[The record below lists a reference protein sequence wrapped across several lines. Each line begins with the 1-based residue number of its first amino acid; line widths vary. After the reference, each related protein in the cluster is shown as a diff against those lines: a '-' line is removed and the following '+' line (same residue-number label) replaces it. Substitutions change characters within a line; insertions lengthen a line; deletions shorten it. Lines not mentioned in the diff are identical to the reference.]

1 MVKKFFVEE
10 LKKIVK
16 RVNESLVNESLV
28 HESFQEIMMTITD
41 SYLQAYQNKDF
52 ETMNQMLYEQRKL
65 RKELTIELRNC
76 QVQSIISAGKVVQTY
91 NIFNKIAQIEN
102 EKKSFGQ
109 EMDIIIQSYRH
120 AREVLVYLYK
130 HRHVQHKKL
139 KEEFDIAA
147 STLSDLLEVLTE
159 TDCVER
165 LKNGKY
171 SFYNLTNEG
180 RKYVKD
186 TIKGVDDEV
195 IVDADIFKG
204 NSRSIIKKKQY
215 FVDKC
220 MSMTSCCR
228 TEVNPEWISGGKWE
242 WKGRELV
249 K

>member
-1 MVKKFFVEE
+1 MVENNCVED

-16 RVNESLVNESLV
+16 CVNESLTNVTSVN
-28 HESFQEIMMTITD
+28 ESFQEIMMTITD

-52 ETMNQMLYEQRKL
+52 ATMNQMLHEQRKL
-65 RKELTIELRNC
+65 RKELTVELRKC

-91 NIFNKIAQIEN
+91 NIFNKISQIEN

-109 EMDIIIQSYRH
+109 EMDIVIQSYRH

-130 HRHVQHKKL
+130 HKHAQHKIL

-147 STLSDLLEVLTE
+147 STLSDLLEVLIE
-159 TDCVER
+159 MDCVER

-195 IVDADIFKG
+195 IVDMDTFKEC
-204 NSRSIIKKKQY
+204 SRNISKKKQR

-220 MSMTSCCR
+220 MSKDFYCR
-228 TEVNPEWISGGKWE
+228 TEANSEWPSGSEWG

-249 K
+249 R